1 MILPYRLASRL
12 FHLLPLP
19 PGKLAKSR
27 AGRLAATARWIQ
39 WARDSRTNHP
49 LVWFHAASVGE
60 TQVIAPLV
68 TRFRARFPS
77 LQAILTYSSPSM
89 ATWPH
94 NIGVDHEDFAPAE
107 LSDAAKRVF
116 DTLRPALIVV
126 SRGDL
131 WPEMVHTARVK
142 EVPVAVVGGM
152 VRQGSARLPWLAR
165 TIMKELY
172 RDLAFVGAVSHE
184 DALRWI
190 QLGTSRHVVK
200 VTGDPRSDYV
210 LERSPNHQ
218 VLQPFEA
225 WASAGPVMVAGSTD
239 RRDEEVLIDACAE
252 VRSTH
257 KAARLMVVPHEPS
270 REGTERL
277 RDRAR
282 SLGLEVALWS
292 RSTANDAPAPAPAPP
307 AVVVDAVGI
316 LEDLYA
322 LGTLAYVG
330 GGFGTAGI
338 HSLLEPASFAI
349 PVLAGPGAMDDAATR
364 ASVESGGVVVIEG
377 AMPAETLAARWTA
390 LLSDPDLRTSGG
402 RAARDQ
408 ITRGAAEESMKGLER
423 LLADVNSRE
432 ERARV

>member
-1 MILPYRLASRL
+1 MILPYRLAAKI
-12 FHLLPLP
+12 FHHFPLL
-19 PGKLAKSR
+19 PGKLSQSR
-27 AGRLAATARWIQ
+27 AGRLTATARWIQ

-60 TQVIAPLV
+60 TQVIAPLIM
-68 TRFRARFPS
+68 RFCDRSPS
-77 LQAILTYSSPSM
+77 VQTILTYSSPSM
-89 ATWPH
+89 AAWPH
-94 NIGVDHEDFAPAE
+94 DTGADQQDFAPAE
-107 LSDAAKRVF
+107 LPKAMAGVF

-142 EVPVAVVGGM
+142 GVPVAVVGGV

-165 TIMKELY
+165 AIMKGLY
-172 RDLAFVGAVSHE
+172 RDLAFVGVVSAE
-184 DALRWI
+184 DALRWVR
-190 QLGTSRHVVK
+190 LGASRHVVK

-225 WASAGPVMVAGSTD
+225 WASAGPVMVAGSTY
-239 RRDEEVLIDACAE
+239 RRDEEVLVDAFAQ
-252 VRSTH
+252 VRSNHGT
-257 KAARLMVVPHEPS
+257 ARLMIVPHEPS
-270 REGTERL
+270 RDGIERL

-282 SLGLEVALWS
+282 SLGLQVALWS
-292 RSTANDAPAPAPAPP
+292 KSTANDAPPL
-307 AVVVDAVGI
+307 VVVDAVGI
-316 LEDLYA
+316 LADLYA

-349 PVLAGPGAMDDAATR
+349 PVLAGPGAVDDVATR
-364 ASVESGGVVVIEG
+364 AFVESGGVVVIEG
-377 AMPAETLAARWTA
+377 AMPVKTLAARWTA
-390 LLSDPDLRTSGG
+390 LLADADLRTSGG

-423 LLADVNSRE
+423 LLADVDSRE
-432 ERARV
+432 ERP

>member
-1 MILPYRLASRL
+1 MILPYRLASKL

-27 AGRLAATARWIQ
+27 AGRLTATARWIQ

-77 LQAILTYSSPSM
+77 FQTILTYSSPSM

-142 EVPVAVVGGM
+142 GVPVAVVGGV
-152 VRQGSARLPWLAR
+152 VRQGSARLPWLVRA
-165 TIMKELY
+165 IMKGLY
-172 RDLAFVGAVSHE
+172 RDLAFVGVVSAE
-184 DALRWI
+184 DALRWVR
-190 QLGTSRHVVK
+190 LGTSRLVVK

-239 RRDEEVLIDACAE
+239 RRDEEVLVDAFAE
-252 VRSTH
+252 VRSNHGT
-257 KAARLMVVPHEPS
+257 ARLMIVPHEPS
-270 REGTERL
+270 RDSIERL

-282 SLGLEVALWS
+282 SFGLQVVLWS
-292 RSTANDAPAPAPAPP
+292 RSTASDAPPV
-307 AVVVDAVGI
+307 VVVDVVGI
-316 LEDLYA
+316 LADLYA

-349 PVLAGPGAMDDAATR
+349 PLLAGPGAVGDTATR
-364 ASVESGGVVVIEG
+364 AFVESGGVVVIEG
-377 AMPAETLAARWTA
+377 AMPAKTLAARWTA
-390 LLSDPDLRTSGG
+390 LLTDADLRTSGG

-408 ITRGAAEESMKGLER
+408 ITHGAADESMKGLER
-423 LLADVNSRE
+423 LLADVDSRE
-432 ERARV
+432 ERP

>member
-27 AGRLAATARWIQ
+27 AGRLTATARWIQ
-39 WARDSRTNHP
+39 WARDSRTRHP

-68 TRFRARFPS
+68 TRLRARFPT

-94 NIGVDHEDFAPAE
+94 SIGVDHEDFAPAE
-107 LSDAAKRVF
+107 LPEAVQRVF

-142 EVPVAVVGGM
+142 GVPVAVVGGM
-152 VRQGSARLPWLAR
+152 VRQASARLPWPAR
-165 TIMKELY
+165 AIMKGLY
-172 RDLAFVGAVSHE
+172 RDLAFVGVVSVE
-184 DALRWI
+184 ETPRWVR
-190 QLGTSRHVVK
+190 LGASRHVVK
-200 VTGDPRSDYV
+200 VTGDPCNDYV

-218 VLQPFEA
+218 VLRPFEA
-225 WASAGPVMVAGSTD
+225 WASAGPVMVAGSTH
-239 RRDEEVLIDACAE
+239 RRDEEVLVDAFAE
-252 VRSTH
+252 VRSNH
-257 KAARLMVVPHEPS
+257 GAARLMIVPHEPS
-270 REGTERL
+270 RDGTERV

-282 SLGLEVALWS
+282 SLGLEVALWGS
-292 RSTANDAPAPAPAPP
+292 STANDAPPV
-307 AVVVDAVGI
+307 VVVDAVGI
-316 LEDLYA
+316 LADLYA
-322 LGTLAYVG
+322 LATLAYVG

-338 HSLLEPASFAI
+338 HSLLEPASCAI
-349 PVLAGPGAMDDAATR
+349 PVLAGPGGEADAATR
-364 ASVESGGVVVIEG
+364 AFVESGGVVVVDG
-377 AMPAETLAARWTA
+377 AMPAKTLATQWTA
-390 LLSDPDLRTSGG
+390 LLTDADMRKSSG

-423 LLADVNSRE
+423 LLANVDSRE
-432 ERARV
+432 ERR

>member
-68 TRFRARFPS
+68 TLFRARFPS
-77 LQAILTYSSPSM
+77 LQSILTYSSPSM
-89 ATWPH
+89 AAWPH

-107 LSDAAKRVF
+107 LSDATKRVF

-142 EVPVAVVGGM
+142 GVPVAVVGGM

-165 TIMKELY
+165 TIMKGLY

-190 QLGTSRHVVK
+190 QLGTSRHAVK

-252 VRSTH
+252 VRSNH
-257 KAARLMVVPHEPS
+257 GAARLMIVPHEPS

-277 RDRAR
+277 RARAR

-292 RSTANDAPAPAPAPP
+292 RSTANDAPPV
-307 AVVVDAVGI
+307 VVVDAVGI
-316 LEDLYA
+316 LADLYA

-349 PVLAGPGAMDDAATR
+349 PVLAGPGAMDDAAAR
-364 ASVESGGVVVIEG
+364 AFVESGGVVVVEG

-390 LLSDPDLRTSGG
+390 LLGDADLRTSAG
-402 RAARDQ
+402 RAARAQ

-423 LLADVNSRE
+423 LLADVDSRE